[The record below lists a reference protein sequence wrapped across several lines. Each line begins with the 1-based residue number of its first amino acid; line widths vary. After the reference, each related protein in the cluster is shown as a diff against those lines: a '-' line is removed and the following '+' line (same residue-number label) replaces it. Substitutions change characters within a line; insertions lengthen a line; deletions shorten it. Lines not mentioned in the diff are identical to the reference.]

1 MPNDML
7 VIKKVNPRCED
18 YLKTLK
24 VSPQNHDRVKN
35 LAEMTGRQ
43 INEVANTLVQY
54 ALDRVIVEE

>member
-43 INEVANTLVQY
+43 INEVANTLVRRS
-54 ALDRVIVEE
+54 AKR